1 MISIRIGDWSHLGSD
16 ASAVRTAVFVQ
27 EQGIDESLEWD
38 ESDAVSTHCVAYRD
52 GQAIATGRLLP
63 DAHIG
68 RMAVLASERGQG
80 VGGKILG
87 RLLQRGW
94 RRGERSFELSAQ
106 THAEHFY
113 KGHGFVANGER
124 YQEAGI
130 EHQLMRLS
138 SEVSTQQVTRP
149 DGCQLLQVDWRGGPQ
164 ARSVGHASA
173 DPAGARG
180 IYLLHGLG
188 EHCRR
193 YDALAAWLNCLGW
206 RVRAHDHRGHGG
218 SQGKRGVL
226 QRSGDITDDAQA
238 QIEQFAKELG
248 GPPLLLGHSMG
259 GALAAELVVLR
270 QIPVAGLI
278 LSSPALAIPLGSVM
292 RRLVAVLNWV
302 APKLALSNGLDRQ
315 YLSHDS
321 GEVAAYRGDPLV
333 HDRACARLVRWI
345 DQAGAESRAAASTL
359 SVDTVLLVAGADKLV
374 SPFGSRE
381 FAKRAGSSRVT
392 LHWYEDA
399 YHEIFNETDDRREKV
414 LGDLRAWLERRG
426 DGAGQFVDD
435 DGSAAAT

>member
-1 MISIRIGDWSHLGSD
+1 M
-16 ASAVRTAVFVQ
+16 
-27 EQGIDESLEWD
+27 
-38 ESDAVSTHCVAYRD
+38 
-52 GQAIATGRLLP
+52 
-63 DAHIG
+63 
-68 RMAVLASERGQG
+68 
-80 VGGKILG
+80 
-87 RLLQRGW
+87 
-94 RRGERSFELSAQ
+94 
-106 THAEHFY
+106 
-113 KGHGFVANGER
+113 
-124 YQEAGI
+124 
-130 EHQLMRLS
+130 
-138 SEVSTQQVTRP
+138 
-149 DGCQLLQVDWRGGPQ
+149 
-164 ARSVGHASA
+164 
-173 DPAGARG
+173 
-180 IYLLHGLG
+180 
-188 EHCRR
+188 
-193 YDALAAWLNCLGW
+193 
-206 RVRAHDHRGHGG
+206 RAHDHRGHGG

-359 SVDTVLLVAGADKLV
+359 AVDTLLLVAGADKLV
-374 SPFGSRE
+374 SPSGSRE
-381 FAKRAGSSRVT
+381 FVKRAGSSRVT

-414 LGDLRAWLERRG
+414 LGDLKSWLARRG
-426 DGAGQFVDD
+426 ESSGHFVTEES
-435 DGSAAAT
+435 SASAR